1 MDNLVK
7 RQCFIDPGYVCLP
20 TLPTKM
26 GVVVASGVV
35 VTVYD
40 RVKRFGGLGHY
51 ISPRRKGA
59 RSTPVFAA
67 PAIVSLVDMFL
78 KKGSKKH
85 HLEANIVGGAINP
98 KVSTYE
104 HGVAE
109 DNVKV
114 GFEILNKLGI
124 KVAGQDVGGYQA
136 RKIVFDS
143 STGDLLV
150 AKAPKVRSGDW
161 YPDPLQKTVRR

>member
-40 RVKRFGGLGHY
+40 RVNRFGGLGHY

-67 PAIVSLVDMFL
+67 PAIVSLIDMCI
-78 KKGSKKH
+78 KKGSKKQ
-85 HLEANIVGGAINP
+85 HLEANIVGGAVNP
-98 KVSTYE
+98 KIDQFE

-109 DNVKV
+109 ENIKV
-114 GFEILNKLGI
+114 GFEILKKLGV
-124 KVAGQDVGGYQA
+124 KVAGQDTGGYQA

-143 STGDLLV
+143 ATGDLLV
-150 AKAPKVRSGDW
+150 AKTPKVRSSDW
-161 YPDPLQKTVRR
+161 YPDPLKKIVR